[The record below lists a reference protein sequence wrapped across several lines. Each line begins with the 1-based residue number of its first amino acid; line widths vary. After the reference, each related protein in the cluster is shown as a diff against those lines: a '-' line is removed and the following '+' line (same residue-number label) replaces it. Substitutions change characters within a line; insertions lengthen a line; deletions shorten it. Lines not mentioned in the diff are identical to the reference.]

1 MAKAG
6 ITLNFNEN
14 TGEGSIKLRSAFTD
28 NNVLLQIDCLQDW
41 IGELTHFYNKGLE
54 DFRNHGSF
62 TRNLFKEVT

>member
-6 ITLNFNEN
+6 ITLNFNED

-41 IGELTHFYNKGLE
+41 IGELTDIYNKGLE
-54 DFRNHGSF
+54 EFRNNGSYS
-62 TRNLFKEVT
+62 RKLFKEVI